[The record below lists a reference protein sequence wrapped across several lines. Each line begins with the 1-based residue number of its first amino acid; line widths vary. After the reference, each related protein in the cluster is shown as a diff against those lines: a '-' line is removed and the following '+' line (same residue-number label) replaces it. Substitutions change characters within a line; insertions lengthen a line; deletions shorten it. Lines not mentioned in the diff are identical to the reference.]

1 MTPLQ
6 NISKLTIAGS
16 KPSSQ
21 LNTYT
26 KKNIILRIILIKMK
40 LEVFKL

>member
-26 KKNIILRIILIKMK
+26 KKKHNT
-40 LEVFKL
+40 